1 MLVYK
6 IITLFF
12 SLTFFSCGSSKM
24 AVQSAKKLQIQEE
37 LQEEI
42 QEVYF
47 QGWVAGVRGGG
58 AGIGF
63 YVNFKKPLEDNI
75 TLEKVHFRTYEAKFS
90 KVNETNYIAN
100 ITTGQNQRDE
110 ILVETTDEVHK
121 EPVISNINLKG
132 NQAILFFKKDGKLYS
147 KMIEDVKEKEMIAY
161 PSMRRPIE

>member
-1 MLVYK
+1 MMIYK

-12 SLTFFSCGSSKM
+12 SLSFFSCGTCKE
-24 AVQSAKKLQIQEE
+24 AIQSTEKIQ

-63 YVNFKKPLEDNI
+63 YVNFKNPLKDNI
-75 TLEKVHFRTYEAKFS
+75 TLEKVHFRTYEASFN
-90 KVNETNYIAN
+90 KVNDTNYIAN
-100 ITTGQNQRDE
+100 INTGQNQRDE
-110 ILVETTDEVHK
+110 ILVETDEKVKK
-121 EPVISNINLKG
+121 EVKASNINLKG

-147 KMIEDVKEKEMIAY
+147 KTIEDVKEKEMIAY
-161 PSMRRPIE
+161 PSMRRPTE

>member
-1 MLVYK
+1 MMIYK

-12 SLTFFSCGSSKM
+12 SLSFFSCGTCKE
-24 AVQSAKKLQIQEE
+24 AIQSTEKIQ

-63 YVNFKKPLEDNI
+63 YVNFKNPLKDNI
-75 TLEKVHFRTYEAKFS
+75 TLEKVHFRTYEALFNR
-90 KVNETNYIAN
+90 VNDTNYIAN

-110 ILVETTDEVHK
+110 ILVETDEKVK
-121 EPVISNINLKG
+121 ASNINLKG

-147 KMIEDVKEKEMIAY
+147 KTIEDVKEKEMIAY
-161 PSMRRPIE
+161 PSMRRPTE

>member
-1 MLVYK
+1 MMVCK

-12 SLTFFSCGSSKM
+12 SLSFFSCGSTNE
-24 AVQSAKKLQIQEE
+24 VIQSVEKAQ

-47 QGWVAGVRGGG
+47 QGWIAGVRGGG

-63 YVNFKKPLEDNI
+63 YVNFKKPLEDEV
-75 TLEKVHFRTYEAKFS
+75 TLEKVHFRTYEAMFN
-90 KVNETNYIAN
+90 KVNDTNYIAN

-110 ILVETTDEVHK
+110 ILVETDEKVKK
-121 EPVISNINLKG
+121 EVKASNINLKG

-147 KMIEDVKEKEMIAY
+147 KTIENVKEKEMIAY
-161 PSMRRPIE
+161 PSMRRPTE

>member
-1 MLVYK
+1 MMIYK

-12 SLTFFSCGSSKM
+12 SLSFLSCGTCKETI
-24 AVQSAKKLQIQEE
+24 QSTEKIQ

-63 YVNFKKPLEDNI
+63 YVNFKNSLKDNI
-75 TLEKVHFRTYEAKFS
+75 TLEIVHFKTYEAKFT

-100 ITTGQNQRDE
+100 INTGQNQRDE
-110 ILVETTDEVHK
+110 ILVETDENIKK
-121 EPVISNINLKG
+121 EIKVSNINLKG
-132 NQAILFFKKDGKLYS
+132 NQAILFFRKDGKLYS
-147 KMIEDVKEKEMIAY
+147 KTIEDVKEKEMIAY
-161 PSMRRPIE
+161 PSMRRPTE